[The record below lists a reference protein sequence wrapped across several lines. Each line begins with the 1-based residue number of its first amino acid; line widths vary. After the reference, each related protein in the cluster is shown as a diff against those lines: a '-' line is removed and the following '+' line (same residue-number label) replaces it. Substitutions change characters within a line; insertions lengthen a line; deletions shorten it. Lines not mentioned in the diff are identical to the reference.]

1 MEGSS
6 GELVSAGACRL
17 VLITAPAEAAA
28 TLAEAIVQERL
39 AACVNQLGPVRS
51 LYWWQGKMESAAE
64 VLLLVKTSVGQ
75 LEALLAKVQELHPY
89 EVPEFLAL
97 PLSEG
102 ARSYVSWLGQEL
114 DAACSKDEKSSA

>member
-1 MEGSS
+1 M
-6 GELVSAGACRL
+6 SAGAYRL
-17 VLITAPAEAAA
+17 VLITAPAEVA
-28 TLAEAIVQERL
+28 TRLAEAIVQERL
-39 AACVNQLGPVRS
+39 AACVNHLGPVRS

-64 VLLLVKTSVGQ
+64 ALLLVKTSVRR

-114 DAACSKDEKSSA
+114 GAACSEDEKSSV